1 MYRMAL
7 FGTVT
12 KSGQIAAIVFAA
24 GAMLV
29 SLGGQMGLFSGTQPD
44 NIGITGGRLAACK
57 STPNCVS
64 SQADKAA
71 DPEHYIDPIRFKGTA
86 EAAWK
91 ALTRVVRDSERVNIL
106 REGDGYL
113 YATFSS
119 KLMGFVDDTEFQLD
133 PSGVIHVRSAAR
145 LGRGDFGV
153 NRKRVEAIRA
163 RLAAVGV

>member
-1 MYRMAL
+1 
-7 FGTVT
+7 
-12 KSGQIAAIVFAA
+12 
-24 GAMLV
+24 
-29 SLGGQMGLFSGTQPD
+29 MGLFSGTQPD